1 MAKRWSSE
9 IPTTPGHYWVR
20 GEGLPP
26 RVYFCEA
33 RGDPLAILHH
43 LAVDAEFMG
52 PITPDDAD
60 DRERD
65 EALAQACE
73 LAAYLESRTRGE
85 MAAACRRLLSLPH
98 ARRVA
103 ARLLPEDGEVP
114 EAMLERAMRARI
126 PGGSEAWVWLFNCA
140 GGAAP
145 EERHRDWFR
154 RVLSFG
160 VFGRAVR

>member
-1 MAKRWSSE
+1 MARQWTSE
-9 IPTTPGHYWVR
+9 LPTVPGHYWVR
-20 GEGLPP
+20 WPGRAPEVHYVPEGHAPLGRWGREDGEYL
-26 RVYFCEA
+26 
-33 RGDPLAILHH
+33 
-43 LAVDAEFMG
+43 G

-60 DRERD
+60 GRERD

-73 LAAYLESRTRGE
+73 LAAYLESRTRGK

-98 ARRVA
+98 ARRVV

-140 GGAAP
+140 GGMAP

-160 VFGRAVR
+160 VFGKAVR